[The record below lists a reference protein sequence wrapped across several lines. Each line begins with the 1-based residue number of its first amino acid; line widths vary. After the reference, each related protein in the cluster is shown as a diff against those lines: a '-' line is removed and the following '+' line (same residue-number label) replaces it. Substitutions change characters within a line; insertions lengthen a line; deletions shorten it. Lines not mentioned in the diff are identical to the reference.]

1 MKLSVSVL
9 VLLVC
14 GLMGHAAS
22 AAELKLRPPAVPL
35 VTTDPY
41 FSVWSFNDRLTD
53 ADTRHWTGK
62 PHTLL
67 SLVRIDGKPYRVMG
81 AQPTGVAAMD
91 QTGLEVLPT
100 RTIYTFT
107 SGGVTLIFTFTTP
120 MLPDDLDVLS
130 RPLTYVT
137 WHAASTDG
145 RPHEVLAMLAVG
157 GDLAVNRPDQA
168 LVARREKSGDM
179 TAVVIGSEE
188 QPVLRSKGDD
198 HRIDW
203 GYLYLTSP
211 VASGA
216 AFGDAAELVKSFAE
230 SGTLPAQ

>member
-41 FSVWSFNDRLTD
+41 FSVWSFNDSLND

-67 SLVRIDGKPYRVMG
+67 SLVRIDGKPFRLAG
-81 AQPTGVAAMD
+81 AQPSGVPAMEQTGV
-91 QTGLEVLPT
+91 QVLPT
-100 RTIYTFT
+100 RTIYAFASEGVRLTLTFM
-107 SGGVTLIFTFTTP
+107 TP

-137 WHAASTDG
+137 WQAVSTDG
-145 RPHEVLAMLAVG
+145 KPHQVAAMLAMGADVT
-157 GDLAVNRPDQA
+157 VNRA
-168 LVARREKSGDM
+168 
-179 TAVVIGSEE
+179 
-188 QPVLRSKGDD
+188 
-198 HRIDW
+198 
-203 GYLYLTSP
+203 
-211 VASGA
+211 
-216 AFGDAAELVKSFAE
+216 
-230 SGTLPAQ
+230 

>member
-67 SLVRIDGKPYRVMG
+67 SLVRIDGKPYRIAG
-81 AQPTGVAAMD
+81 AQPGGAPALE
-91 QTGLEVLPT
+91 QTGLDVLPT
-100 RTIYTFT
+100 RTIYTFA
-107 SGGVTLIFTFTTP
+107 GAGVRLTLTFMTP
-120 MLPDDLDVLS
+120 MLPDDLDVLT
-130 RPLTYVT
+130 RPVTYVT
-137 WHAASTDG
+137 WEAASTDG
-145 RPHEVLAMLAVG
+145 KPHAVSAMLAAG
-157 GDLAVNRPDQA
+157 G
-168 LVARREKSGDM
+168 
-179 TAVVIGSEE
+179 
-188 QPVLRSKGDD
+188 
-198 HRIDW
+198 
-203 GYLYLTSP
+203 
-211 VASGA
+211 
-216 AFGDAAELVKSFAE
+216 
-230 SGTLPAQ
+230 